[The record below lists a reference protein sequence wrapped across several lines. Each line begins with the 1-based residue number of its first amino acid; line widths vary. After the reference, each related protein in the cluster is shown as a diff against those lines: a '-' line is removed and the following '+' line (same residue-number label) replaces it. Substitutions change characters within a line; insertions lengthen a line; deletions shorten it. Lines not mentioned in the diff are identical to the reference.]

1 MKGESIMIGIVLSP
15 TSFNHEIK
23 RFNLEDSIFNQY
35 KIMAKKYRVDLCMF
49 SFKQISKNLN
59 MVDALVYSCIQD
71 NLIRKTV
78 ALPRVNIVR
87 NTKYVVDQGQIN
99 TFEKLRNQDIH
110 FINFP
115 LYSQLNKLQNY
126 EYLQSQEQFKNHVPP
141 TKRLSFSHLDLFVQQ
156 YDKVIIKPI
165 YGSKGRGITIIEKN
179 QAQYQVYQTPYGKN
193 AFINSRLNSNQKII
207 SVPHSQIKPFYN
219 ENFRKPASFLVQQW
233 IPFKEYNGHPFDIRA
248 VVQKN
253 GKNKW
258 QLTSRVAR
266 VANGQGQI
274 TNLNQGGEMVSFSR
288 LQLKKYYGDIREFCL
303 EIAKTFAKLYPW
315 TAEMGIDLAIDKNGK
330 LWYIETNFCPEKTRW
345 STIFK
350 TPFEYAYYLYTRGP

>member
-219 ENFRKPASFLVQQW
+219 ENFRKPASLDR
-233 IPFKEYNGHPFDIRA
+233 KS
-248 VVQKN
+248 VV
-253 GKNKW
+253 
-258 QLTSRVAR
+258 
-266 VANGQGQI
+266 
-274 TNLNQGGEMVSFSR
+274 
-288 LQLKKYYGDIREFCL
+288 
-303 EIAKTFAKLYPW
+303 
-315 TAEMGIDLAIDKNGK
+315 
-330 LWYIETNFCPEKTRW
+330 
-345 STIFK
+345 
-350 TPFEYAYYLYTRGP
+350 